1 MIEFVLWIA
10 ICFVSGAVPWAVI
23 LGKFWVGG
31 DVRSVGDGNPGAT
44 NLWKMGGWM
53 RGVVALVLE
62 IGKSLVPV
70 LIAIVLIGQPTSS
83 PEQIGI
89 ALVALSPI
97 VGHAWSPF
105 LRLKGGKALAASLG
119 AWVAITM
126 GLAIPVA
133 CVLLIIMHGLQ
144 KNHAITITVCLLGFL
159 VVFLPLLM
167 QPYIIIFWVFNLIIV
182 IYKHKSEYAHG
193 IIFRTWIR
201 RIVGSLD

>member
-1 MIEFVLWIA
+1 MMEFLLWMA

-44 NLWKMGGWM
+44 NLWKLGGWM

-70 LIAIVLIGQPTSS
+70 FIATVMLEQPTTY
-83 PEQIGI
+83 PEHVGMT
-89 ALVALSPI
+89 LVAISPI

-105 LRLKGGKALAASLG
+105 LGFKGGKALAASFG
-119 AWVAITM
+119 TWIAITM

-133 CVLLIIMHGLQ
+133 CVFLIVMHGLQ

-159 VVFLPLLM
+159 MVFLPLLM
-167 QPYIIIFWVFNLIIV
+167 QPYIIIFWVLNLIIV
-182 IYKHKSEYAHG
+182 IYKHKSEYANG
-193 IIFRTWIR
+193 IIFRTWVR
-201 RIVGSLD
+201 RIVGTLD